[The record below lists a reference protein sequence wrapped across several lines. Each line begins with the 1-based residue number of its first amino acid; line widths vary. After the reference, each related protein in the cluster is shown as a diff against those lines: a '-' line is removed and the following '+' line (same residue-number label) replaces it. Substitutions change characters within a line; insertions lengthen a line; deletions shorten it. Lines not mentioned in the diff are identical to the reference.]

1 MSNSTPLTA
10 SFATN
15 TPPTITCPSN
25 HLHCAGFSNPVIA
38 NDLFWQNRSF
48 YIGVGSLSTQ
58 YQQNVVS
65 LYNLSGSA
73 AANQP
78 SADAT
83 QGDGAGLIVTGGTGA
98 CTPGAGYWDIGVRG
112 DTGPGNHNSNL
123 TLAPQYSVL
132 TNTGATS
139 ENGAGSGNFLGTDP
153 QVVSQYC
160 NGSRTP
166 PEFAS
171 GGYNVPPGISDAT
184 VPNPIFHLTPTATV
198 DEGNNWVN
206 IQWGPL
212 SLVNPVSG
220 TTLGNYALS
229 ATSPAIDAIASTAS
243 TYSLAPHTDFFGNP
257 RPDPAKALFIDVGAV
272 EFQGTR
278 SVSASVTPTALNFN
292 TVAVGSTSPYQT
304 VTLNNPTG
312 ATLTAISFGTT
323 APFVVGTGSN
333 AGTCGPT
340 LANGSTCTIKVAFS
354 PTAAV
359 TSTGSLTLTASAAVL
374 GAPVALTGTG
384 AVSSGGLTVTPTSL
398 TFPGSTTISDTS
410 SPLALT
416 LSNTSSIGVTGIGL
430 SFSPQFSRSTTSA
443 GTCGTTL
450 AGGSVATPAT
460 CTINVVFSP
469 TALGTVNG
477 SVAISASVTVANSP
491 VALSGTGAV
500 PVLTVLDSFNR
511 ATAAHLNASN
521 AQNNPWT
528 QLGATGTAALQLLDT
543 TSGNTSTGVAYCNGT
558 SCILGGTAYWN
569 NGLPTTGFG
578 SKQAAAF
585 QFENTSGTV
594 NASAPGYS
602 LMLKATG
609 LSTFLETETDH
620 VRVTYIPS
628 ASTVAVAYSTTA
640 GLTYTTASTFAASFA
655 GGAPGDLMGAMVD
668 TTGKVWVWKTSG
680 ATTTLLGTAQLP
692 ATATWTTGGGLIGM
706 QLPENAQVDN
716 FAGGVV
722 N

>member
-1 MSNSTPLTA
+1 
-10 SFATN
+10 
-15 TPPTITCPSN
+15 
-25 HLHCAGFSNPVIA
+25 
-38 NDLFWQNRSF
+38 
-48 YIGVGSLSTQ
+48 
-58 YQQNVVS
+58 
-65 LYNLSGSA
+65 
-73 AANQP
+73 
-78 SADAT
+78 
-83 QGDGAGLIVTGGTGA
+83 
-98 CTPGAGYWDIGVRG
+98 
-112 DTGPGNHNSNL
+112 
-123 TLAPQYSVL
+123 
-132 TNTGATS
+132 
-139 ENGAGSGNFLGTDP
+139 
-153 QVVSQYC
+153 
-160 NGSRTP
+160 
-166 PEFAS
+166 
-171 GGYNVPPGISDAT
+171 
-184 VPNPIFHLTPTATV
+184 
-198 DEGNNWVN
+198 
-206 IQWGPL
+206 
-212 SLVNPVSG
+212 
-220 TTLGNYALS
+220 
-229 ATSPAIDAIASTAS
+229 
-243 TYSLAPHTDFFGNP
+243 
-257 RPDPAKALFIDVGAV
+257 
-272 EFQGTR
+272 
-278 SVSASVTPTALNFN
+278 
-292 TVAVGSTSPYQT
+292 
-304 VTLNNPTG
+304 
-312 ATLTAISFGTT
+312 
-323 APFVVGTGSN
+323 
-333 AGTCGPT
+333 
-340 LANGSTCTIKVAFS
+340 
-354 PTAAV
+354 
-359 TSTGSLTLTASAAVL
+359 
-374 GAPVALTGTG
+374 
-384 AVSSGGLTVTPTSL
+384 
-398 TFPGSTTISDTS
+398 
-410 SPLALT
+410 
-416 LSNTSSIGVTGIGL
+416 
-430 SFSPQFSRSTTSA
+430 
-443 GTCGTTL
+443 
-450 AGGSVATPAT
+450 
-460 CTINVVFSP
+460 VVFSP